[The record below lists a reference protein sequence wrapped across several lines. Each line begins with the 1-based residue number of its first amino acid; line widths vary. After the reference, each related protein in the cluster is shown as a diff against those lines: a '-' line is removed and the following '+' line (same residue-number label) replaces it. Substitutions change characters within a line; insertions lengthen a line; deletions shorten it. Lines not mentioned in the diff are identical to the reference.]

1 MNGHKIN
8 VLCCKIVDDY
18 YFGPLEQIDKL
29 VQESKVKFLRAV
41 SWNPEFQVG
50 ISYFKWYCTI
60 YDN

>member
-8 VLCCKIVDDY
+8 ALFCKIVDDY

-29 VQESKVKFLRAV
+29 VQGSKVKFLRTV

-50 ISYFKWYCTI
+50 IS
-60 YDN
+60 